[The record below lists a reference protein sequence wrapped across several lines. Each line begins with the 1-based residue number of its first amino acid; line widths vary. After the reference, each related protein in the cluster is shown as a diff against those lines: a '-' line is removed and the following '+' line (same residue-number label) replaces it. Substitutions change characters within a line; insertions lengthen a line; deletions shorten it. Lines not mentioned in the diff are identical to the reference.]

1 MKPFEEQFTAWVD
14 GKLSGPELA
23 AFEKELEQHPEAMAE
38 RDGAQKLSALLR
50 GNPIEQ
56 KLANADFFNLQIQ
69 QRIAAGQ
76 PREAAR
82 EKAAGWFWSL
92 PRLLIGGAACLLL
105 AGVFFKTLIPTAN
118 DDTEMDTSPYFAQV
132 VESWTSEPGIFANTV
147 YNPKDNVTV
156 LWLDGLDYIPASYQ
170 LK

>member
-23 AFEKELEQHPEAMAE
+23 AFEKELEQHPEAMSE
-38 RDGAQKLSALLR
+38 RDDARKLGALLR
-50 GNPIEQ
+50 GNSTAP

-69 QRIAAGQ
+69 QRIVAEQ
-76 PREAAR
+76 RRER
-82 EKAAGWFWSL
+82 PVEKARGWFRSL
-92 PRLLIGGAACLLL
+92 PRMLAAGAACLLISGAL
-105 AGVFFKTLIPTAN
+105 FKMVIPTTPSLDA
-118 DDTEMDTSPYFAQV
+118 DDSSPYFAQV
-132 VESWTSEPGIFANTV
+132 VESWTSEPGISANTV

-170 LK
+170 IK